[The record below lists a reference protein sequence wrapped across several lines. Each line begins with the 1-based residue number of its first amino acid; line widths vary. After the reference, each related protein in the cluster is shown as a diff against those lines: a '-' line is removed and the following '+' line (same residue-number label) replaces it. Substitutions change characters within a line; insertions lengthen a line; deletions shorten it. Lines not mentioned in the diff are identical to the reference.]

1 MEFRKS
7 DFNQLKFSFN
17 EADNSSQ
24 GKNIVWKSI
33 VNFLALPWS
42 EGGRGRGRDR
52 GTMLDWTT
60 FYSDKFGISEKLVS
74 GSG

>member
-24 GKNIVWKSI
+24 GKNIVWKSV
-33 VNFLALPWS
+33 VNFSALPGRKS
-42 EGGRGRGRDR
+42 EGGGDR

-60 FYSDKFGISEKLVS
+60 FYSDKFGISEKLVP

>member
-1 MEFRKS
+1 MRLITPARGKILSGNPSLIF
-7 DFNQLKFSFN
+7 QLWR
-17 EADNSSQ
+17 
-24 GKNIVWKSI
+24 G
-33 VNFLALPWS
+33 
-42 EGGRGRGRDR
+42 EGGGGDR